1 MRCERR
7 SDMARGWESKSV
19 ESQIEEGL
27 SRSSRGNAPSAYEI
41 DRRRKRES
49 LEMSRRGVE
58 RDLKSAKSDAHR
70 AALENALRFL
80 DDELRKTQ

>member
-1 MRCERR
+1 
-7 SDMARGWESKSV
+7 MARGWESKSV

-27 SRSSRGNAPSAYEI
+27 SRRSKRDDQSPEQI
-41 DRRRKRES
+41 ERRRKRES

-80 DDELRKTQ
+80 DDELRKFG